1 MGPAHRWRT
10 GVHNRGAVLC
20 MLVGVPPRPCLRTT
34 TAVRWRWVGALV
46 ALLVL
51 QVVLACGGGERSE
64 IVIATG
70 QRGGTFMPLGETLAR
85 SFASDLSHVQF
96 SAVESPGGLASIA
109 MLADDEAQLALL
121 SNHVAGAD
129 GVQLIAPLYEE
140 TLQIVVR
147 IGPDGAPIAARPH
160 DLAGRRVSVGPA
172 GSGTESI
179 ADAVLQHFG
188 VTPEAFDRRN
198 LALVDATA
206 ALEAGE
212 LDAAFIVGGMR
223 TPAVDRLLARDDM
236 TLLSLGEP
244 GRVGSALEGIRLDA
258 PYFTITAIPE
268 NAYGRKPTAP
278 IGTISVHALL
288 VAREDLDEDL
298 VQAMTESLFAHKVQL
313 AKQERLLSHLS
324 ERYDPAMSPYPLHAG
339 ADRYYRRDE
348 PTFLAKHIDEISF
361 AITIGALLFSG
372 FSALRAARRQ
382 ARRNRVETHYE
393 EARRIVAGLDGAD
406 DEQRRRAREQLAAV
420 RERALGELAQEQLDA
435 NEGFVILQQYI
446 SAHLAEIDHGLAS
459 A

>member
-1 MGPAHRWRT
+1 M
-10 GVHNRGAVLC
+10 HNRVRGWVDC
-20 MLVGVPPRPCLRTT
+20 SEMLGWTRVRSPLVVP
-34 TAVRWRWVGALV
+34 WRHLAAL
-46 ALLVL
+46 AGLLWL
-51 QVVLACGGGERSE
+51 HLALACSGGDRHA

-70 QRGGTFMPLGETLAR
+70 QRGGTFLPLGETLAR
-85 SFASDLSHVQF
+85 SFGGDLPDVQF
-96 SAVESPGGLASIA
+96 TAIESPGGVASIE
-109 MLADDEAQLALL
+109 MLANDEAQLALL
-121 SNHVAGAD
+121 SNHVAGAA
-129 GVQLIAPLYEE
+129 GVQLIAPLYQE

-160 DLAGRRVSVGPA
+160 DLSGRRVSVGPA

-188 VTPEAFDRRN
+188 VTADAFDRRN
-198 LALVDATA
+198 LALTDATA

-268 NAYGRKPTAP
+268 HAYGRKPSAP
-278 IGTISVHALL
+278 VGTISVHALL
-288 VAREDLDEDL
+288 VARDDLDDDL

-348 PTFLAKHIDEISF
+348 PTFLAQHIDEISF
-361 AITIGALLFSG
+361 AITIGALLFSAV
-372 FSALRAARRQ
+372 SALRVARRQ

-393 EARRIVAGLDGAD
+393 EARRIVASLAGAD
-406 DEQRRRAREQLAAV
+406 REVRQRAREQLAAV
-420 RERALGELAQEQLDA
+420 RERALGELAQERLDA

-446 SAHLAEIDHGLAS
+446 SAHLAEIDHALAG